1 MDLFGN
7 CKELQFRKKK
17 QSIANKGEEP
27 YFIEKKEEVEKE
39 CLEGMAVG
47 GRGEFGGSRWWCVP
61 LGWARL
67 AAGQGEILFPPGM
80 QGPLSQL
87 ECVIGGV
94 CVGAWELPLLAVW
107 LHFKRSSLSDPSQGE

>member
-47 GRGEFGGSRWWCVP
+47 GRGEFGGSRW
-61 LGWARL
+61 
-67 AAGQGEILFPPGM
+67 
-80 QGPLSQL
+80 
-87 ECVIGGV
+87 
-94 CVGAWELPLLAVW
+94 
-107 LHFKRSSLSDPSQGE
+107 